1 MSQAASHHKSH
12 FSSALPAE
20 CKSECK
26 SDRSLKRVA
35 RAPRGRKESE
45 LTGKSN
51 HVCAS
56 PMHDI
61 PFGAIHVD
69 AAGIV
74 LEHRPK
80 EVGDAAQAQQ
90 IIGRQI
96 ASIAPWASTP
106 SLLAGLR
113 SAIDSTRVNFH
124 FDFKTLA
131 NSAERII
138 HVNILAA
145 GDQTAW
151 IFISDKTI
159 PMLS

>member
-1 MSQAASHHKSH
+1 MSQAASQHKSQ
-12 FSSALPAE
+12 FSSALP
-20 CKSECK
+20 SEGK
-26 SDRSLKRVA
+26 QERPLKRVS
-35 RAPRGRKESE
+35 RVPRGRKDAE

-56 PMHDI
+56 PTNDI

-80 EVGDAAQAQQ
+80 EVGDAAHGQ

-145 GDQTAW
+145 GDHTAW

>member
-1 MSQAASHHKSH
+1 MSQAASQHKNH
-12 FSSALPAE
+12 LSSASPAE
-20 CKSECK
+20 AKQG
-26 SDRSLKRVA
+26 RSLKRVA
-35 RAPRGRKESE
+35 RVPRKRKEAE
-45 LTGKSN
+45 LTGKSK
-51 HVCAS
+51 HACAS

-80 EVGDAAQAQQ
+80 ETGDAAHTQQ
-90 IIGRQI
+90 IMGRQI

-106 SLLAGLR
+106 SLLAGLQ

-138 HVNILAA
+138 HVNILGA

>member
-1 MSQAASHHKSH
+1 MSQAASQHKNH
-12 FSSALPAE
+12 FSSASPVE
-20 CKSECK
+20 GKQQ
-26 SDRSLKRVA
+26 RSLKGVA
-35 RAPRGRKESE
+35 REPRRRKKPE
-45 LTGKSN
+45 LTGTSN
-51 HVCAS
+51 RVCAG
-56 PMHDI
+56 PMHDV

-80 EVGDAAQAQQ
+80 EVGDATHARR

-96 ASIAPWASTP
+96 TSIAPWASTP

-113 SAIDSTRVNFH
+113 SAIDSTKVNFH
-124 FDFKTLA
+124 FDFKTLT

>member
-1 MSQAASHHKSH
+1 MSQVASQHKTH
-12 FSSALPAE
+12 IPSASPLE
-20 CKSECK
+20 GKLEGK
-26 SDRSLKRVA
+26 EERSLKRIA
-35 RAPRGRKESE
+35 RDPRKRKETRPGGNS
-45 LTGKSN
+45 S

-80 EVGDAAQAQQ
+80 EISDAAHAQQ

-106 SLLAGLR
+106 SLLVGLR
-113 SAIDSTRVNFH
+113 SAIDSKKVNVH

>member
-1 MSQAASHHKSH
+1 MSQLASQHRNHIL
-12 FSSALPAE
+12 SASPLRAE
-20 CKSECK
+20 DK
-26 SDRSLKRVA
+26 RSLKRIS
-35 RAPRGRKESE
+35 REPGKGKE
-45 LTGKSN
+45 TKPAGKSN
-51 HVCAS
+51 DVCAS
-56 PMHDI
+56 PMHDV

-74 LEHRPK
+74 LEHRPR
-80 EVGDAAQAQQ
+80 EIGDTADSQQ
-90 IIGRQI
+90 LIGRQI
-96 ASIAPWASTP
+96 GSIAPWASTP

-113 SAIDSTRVNFH
+113 SAIESKKVNVH
-124 FDFKTLA
+124 FDFRTLA

>member
-1 MSQAASHHKSH
+1 MSQVASQHRNHL
-12 FSSALPAE
+12 SSASPLEGKAE
-20 CKSECK
+20 
-26 SDRSLKRVA
+26 RSLKRIA
-35 RAPRGRKESE
+35 REPRKGEETKASRN
-45 LTGKSN
+45 SN

-56 PMHDI
+56 PMREI
-61 PFGAIHVD
+61 PFGAIHVN
-69 AAGIV
+69 AAGMV

-80 EVGDAAQAQQ
+80 EIGDAAHAHR

-113 SAIDSTRVNFH
+113 SAIESKKVNVH
-124 FDFKTLA
+124 FDFKALA